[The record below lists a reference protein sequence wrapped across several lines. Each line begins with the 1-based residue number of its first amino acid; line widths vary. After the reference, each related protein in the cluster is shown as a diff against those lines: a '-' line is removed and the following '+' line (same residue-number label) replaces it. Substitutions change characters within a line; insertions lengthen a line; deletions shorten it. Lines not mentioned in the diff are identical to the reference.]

1 MQVARVVAGY
11 YAKAIE
17 LAGEMRAGITASHF
31 QSLEWTQAR
40 FWAFHADALEGLAR
54 NDLPAAMV
62 IVRER
67 ALNALKAPV

>member
-1 MQVARVVAGY
+1 MVSGY
-11 YAKAIE
+11 YATAIR
-17 LAGEMRAGITASHF
+17 LAGEMKTGITASHF

-67 ALNALKAPV
+67 ALKALKAPV

>member
-1 MQVARVVAGY
+1 
-11 YAKAIE
+11 
-17 LAGEMRAGITASHF
+17 MRTGVTASHF

-54 NDLPAAMV
+54 NDLPAAMA

>member
-1 MQVARVVAGY
+1 
-11 YAKAIE
+11 
-17 LAGEMRAGITASHF
+17 MRTGVTASHF

-54 NDLPAAMV
+54 NDLPAAMA

-67 ALNALKAPV
+67 TLHALKAPV

>member
-1 MQVARVVAGY
+1 MQ
-11 YAKAIE
+11 
-17 LAGEMRAGITASHF
+17 LAGEMRPGITASHF

-40 FWAFHADALEGLAR
+40 WWAFHAEALEGLAR

-67 ALNALKAPV
+67 ALHALRAPV

>member
-1 MQVARVVAGY
+1 VIAGY
-11 YAKAIE
+11 YANAIR
-17 LAGEMRAGITASHF
+17 LAGEMRPGVTASHF

-67 ALNALKAPV
+67 ALNGLKAPS

>member
-1 MQVARVVAGY
+1 
-11 YAKAIE
+11 
-17 LAGEMRAGITASHF
+17 MRTGVTASHF

-62 IVRER
+62 IIRER
-67 ALNALKAPV
+67 ALHALKAPV